1 MSQLQSYITKYGAVA
16 GPKLY
21 HAIRSRSA
29 YMGANARR
37 RATIARLTD
46 QAVPTRRS
54 AAGSGRSGQTV
65 LLPFDRDD
73 DRSAPVGG

>member
-1 MSQLQSYITKYGAVA
+1 MSQLQSYIAKYGELA

-46 QAVPTRRS
+46 QSVPERRS
-54 AAGSGRSGQTV
+54 VSLAARSEQTA
-65 LLPFDRDD
+65 LLPF
-73 DRSAPVGG
+73 GGEEDQD